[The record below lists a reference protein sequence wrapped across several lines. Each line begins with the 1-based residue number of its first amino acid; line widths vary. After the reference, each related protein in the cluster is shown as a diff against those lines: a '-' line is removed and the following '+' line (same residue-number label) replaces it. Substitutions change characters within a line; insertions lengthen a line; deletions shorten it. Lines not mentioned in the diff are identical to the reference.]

1 MPELSGKQLRN
12 TSLVLFG
19 AGIILNALIPC
30 SVWWYAYRVLGKT
43 NSGAWTDWVSYLPL
57 YVHFSLFGV
66 AAFLILNSSA
76 VRSNSKSAY
85 CRYTGLVSAG
95 IIMVAINVVLSVEAL
110 VSNMELS
117 GLWFITAIPI
127 SIVVAFPS
135 YLLGMLWGQW
145 KLGELL

>member
-1 MPELSGKQLRN
+1 
-12 TSLVLFG
+12 
-19 AGIILNALIPC
+19 
-30 SVWWYAYRVLGKT
+30 
-43 NSGAWTDWVSYLPL
+43 
-57 YVHFSLFGV
+57 
-66 AAFLILNSSA
+66 
-76 VRSNSKSAY
+76 
-85 CRYTGLVSAG
+85 
-95 IIMVAINVVLSVEAL
+95 MVAINVVLSVEAL